1 MSTFMSVSCIN
12 YELVFLMNVFIG
24 RALHIKCDYAKRTKL
39 REGQTIPSFIC
50 KQKRTGQNGSLL
62 SSLFFVYCKYE
73 INVD

>member
-24 RALHIKCDYAKRTKL
+24 RALHMRKRTKL
-39 REGQTIPSFIC
+39 REGQTIPSFYVTRKGLVKMVVYC
-50 KQKRTGQNGSLL
+50 CLFFF
-62 SSLFFVYCKYE
+62 FFVYCKYE